1 MSLLGEGL
9 RTPAGPSRNRPHG
22 NVGVLRAFILLLFA
36 ILTVR
41 LVDMQILRGEEFA
54 QRSRENH
61 IVRKNILPTRGL
73 ITDRNGEPL
82 VKNVGVYAATI
93 LPEMLPASPEARYRI
108 YLRLQE
114 LIGVSPLEVQTKV
127 DEAIAAGRDYIAIRI
142 ATNLPREAA
151 LALEEAS
158 SDLPGVSL
166 EVTPGRQYT
175 AGPAF
180 SHILGYIGPQTAEE
194 AKQLRGKGYQLNEP
208 VGKDGIEAWYEAD
221 LRGQIGYTAAE
232 QNAQGKLI
240 TLIGQ
245 QDPVPGNTVRL
256 NIDAGL
262 QQYVAEL
269 LEASMKDNGT
279 GWGDA
284 KQAAAVVMNAKTGQ
298 VYALVSIPTYDNNIY
313 ADAERRADEL
323 RRIQA
328 DTVTYTLLNKAL
340 NPAAPGST
348 FKLVTA
354 TAGLAE
360 GSITPNTAFQI
371 GCSLD
376 IKGENDV
383 IYNYPDWR
391 CHNMLMDVRTA
402 IAWSSNVFFFLTAGG
417 DLERQ
422 RGLGKDVE
430 TSGAVLAAWA
440 RKFGFGKP
448 TGIDLFGESP
458 GRVPDPQW
466 KRRTKVGEGFAPGE
480 NEWFLG
486 DTYNTA
492 IGQGDVLATPLQ
504 IARMTAAIANGGTLP
519 VPHVADAVIGPDG
532 KVVRTIAPEGEKVD
546 VDPRW
551 LQVVR
556 EGMLGSVQYGAGARA
571 ASSRTT
577 VAGKTGTA
585 EFFKPDGTKS
595 QHAWFTGF
603 APYNDPE
610 IVVTVYFDIGVGGD
624 KAAPVAGKIID
635 YYMEKVR
642 R

>member
-1 MSLLGEGL
+1 MSLLEEGF

-22 NVGVLRAFILLLFA
+22 NVAILRALVLLLFA
-36 ILTVR
+36 VLTVR

-61 IVRKNILPTRGL
+61 IVRNNILPTRGL

-82 VKNVGVYAATI
+82 VRNVGVYSASV
-93 LPEMLPASPEARYRI
+93 LPELLPASQEARYRI

-114 LIGVSPLEVQTKV
+114 LIGVSPLEVQTLV
-127 DEAIAAGRDYIAIRI
+127 DEALAAGRGYIAIRV
-142 ATNLPREAA
+142 ATNLPREQA
-151 LALEEAS
+151 LALEEAAVS
-158 SDLPGVSL
+158 LPGVSL
-166 EVTPGRQYT
+166 EVTPGREYIG
-175 AGPAF
+175 GPSF
-180 SHILGYIGPQTAEE
+180 SHLLGYIGPQTAEE
-194 AKQLRGKGYQLNEP
+194 AQVLREKGYQLNEP

-232 QNAQGKLI
+232 QDAQGRLI
-240 TLIGQ
+240 NMLGQ

-262 QQYVAEL
+262 QQYVADL
-269 LEASMKDNGT
+269 LERSMPDNGT

-284 KQAAAVVMNAKTGQ
+284 KQAAAVVMDANTG
-298 VYALVSIPTYDNNIY
+298 AILSMVSIPTYDNNIY
-313 ADAERRADEL
+313 ADSQRRAEEL
-323 RRIQA
+323 ARIQN
-328 DTVTYTLLNKAL
+328 DTETYTLLNKAL
-340 NPAAPGST
+340 SAAAPGST

-360 GSITPNTAFQI
+360 GSITPSTSFYV

-376 IKGENDV
+376 VKGENNV

-391 CHNMLMDVRTA
+391 CHNQVMDVRSA

-417 DLERQ
+417 DLEKQ
-422 RGLGKDVE
+422 RGLGKDIE

-448 TGIDLFGESP
+448 TGIDLFGEGA

-486 DTYNTA
+486 DTYNSA

-519 VPHVADAVIGPDG
+519 VPHVADAIIAPDG
-532 KVVRTIAPEGEKVD
+532 RVVRTISPQAEKVD

-556 EGMLGSVQYGAGARA
+556 EGMLASVQYGAGQRA

-603 APYNDPE
+603 APYDNPQV
-610 IVVTVYFDIGVGGD
+610 VVTVYFDIGVGGD
-624 KAAPVAGKIID
+624 KAAPVAGKIFD
-635 YYMEKVR
+635 YIMEQGIR
-642 R
+642 